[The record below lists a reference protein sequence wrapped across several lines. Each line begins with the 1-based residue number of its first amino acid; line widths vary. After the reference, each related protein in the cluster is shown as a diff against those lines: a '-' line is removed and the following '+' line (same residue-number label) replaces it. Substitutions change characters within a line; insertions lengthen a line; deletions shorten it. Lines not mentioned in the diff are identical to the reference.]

1 MRRIAAAAILTVLA
15 LPAAL
20 ATTRPALAQAPGQ
33 TIDVGGWKISNS
45 KNAAGLQTCVS
56 IYVFDDKSIVGF
68 SADTEGTTTFLFSE
82 PDAKLT
88 QGKQYPVSYKV
99 DKDAAVSGTGV
110 ATSGEML
117 VVPEPNPDVMFNKFI
132 GGNSLFVT
140 VAGKTFEE
148 PLDGSGDAIKAL
160 ASCVKA
166 AVANK

>member
-1 MRRIAAAAILTVLA
+1 MRTPVPTMIAAAL
-15 LPAAL
+15 L
-20 ATTRPALAQAPGQ
+20 ATLAVSAAPPAHAQAPGQ
-33 TIDVGGWKISNS
+33 TIEVGGWKISNS

-56 IYVFDDKSIVGF
+56 IYIFDDKSIVGF

-88 QGKQYPVSYKV
+88 EGKQYPVSYKV
-99 DKDAAVSGTGV
+99 DKDAPTVGTGV
-110 ATSGEML
+110 ATSAEML
-117 VVPEPNPDVMFNKFI
+117 VVPEPNPDVMFSKFI
-132 GGNSLFVT
+132 AGNALFVT